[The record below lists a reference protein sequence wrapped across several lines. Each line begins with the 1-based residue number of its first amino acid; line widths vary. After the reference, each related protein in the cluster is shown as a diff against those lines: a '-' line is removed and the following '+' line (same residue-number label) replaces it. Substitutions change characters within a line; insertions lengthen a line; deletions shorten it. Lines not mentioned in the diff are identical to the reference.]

1 MPKIPVD
8 DPYGRVIDNF
18 AKSFAHGLATFGLS
32 LEESNNDKLDKSKK
46 EKEEN
51 GYGNGNEFYKKK
63 ENGKSD
69 SF

>member
-1 MPKIPVD
+1 MNI
-8 DPYGRVIDNF
+8 YSRTF
-18 AKSFAHGLATFGLS
+18 LAKSFAQDLVTFRLL
-32 LEESNNDKLDKSKK
+32 LEESNNDKLDQPKK

-51 GYGNGNEFYKKK
+51 RYGNGNEFYKKK